1 MIHVLEADGIQLSFD
16 GRKILSSIYLKC
28 ETGKITGLLGRN
40 GVGKSCLLK
49 IIYGTFHCEK
59 SVRIDQIAMVE
70 SYKSTDLL
78 RFLPQF
84 NFIPKS
90 LTLRRV
96 FSDFELVYQSF
107 LFWFPGFEDKYNATV
122 GSLSG
127 GERRLVELYVI
138 LKSVSQFAILD
149 EPFTHLDP
157 LQIEQAKEL
166 LKDEK
171 INKGLLVTD
180 HLYRHITE
188 VSDNLYLLRDGT
200 TQLTQNIHELKAAGY
215 IKH

>member
-1 MIHVLEADGIQLSFD
+1 MNHVLEADGIQLSFE
-16 GRKILSSIYLKC
+16 GRKILSSIYVKC

-49 IIYGTFHCEK
+49 IIYGTLHCEK
-59 SVRIDQIAMVE
+59 SVRIDQTAIVE
-70 SYKSTDLL
+70 CSKRPDLL

-90 LTLRRV
+90 LTLRMV
-96 FSDFELVYQSF
+96 FSDFELVYHSF
-107 LFWFPGFEDKYNATV
+107 LLRFPGFENKYNATV

-166 LKDEK
+166 LEIEK
-171 INKGLLVTD
+171 VNKGLLITD

-188 VSDNLYLLRDGT
+188 VSDNLYVLSDGN
-200 TQLTQNIHELKAAGY
+200 TQLTENIHQLETAGY
-215 IKH
+215 INR